1 MQREMLGLAASWGC
15 GVCPGG
21 MGSVPGHPSAPC
33 TPQPRLPPPRAGLGV
48 PPCPQPRSCS
58 PACSQGRR
66 RYCKHHKTLLFRL
79 FSFYFSPPSLT
90 VLLLP
95 LSSRP
100 SQMSPLLLLL
110 LSGSRFTLLVKI
122 FFFQRR
128 YLTRSV
134 ASLLSKMI
142 FYFFLSCLLW
152 INNPA
157 LAFL

>member
-1 MQREMLGLAASWGC
+1 MRRVMLGLAASWDC

-33 TPQPRLPPPRAGLGV
+33 TPQPRLPLPGRSRG

-79 FSFYFSPPSLT
+79 FSFYFSPPSMT

-142 FYFFLSCLLW
+142 FFFSFVF
-152 INNPA
+152 A
-157 LAFL
+157 LD